1 MKTVYRRLYGVVPVS
16 EYPSDLLQGGESV
29 NVASESV
36 KEQNREEEA
45 ALTVGTKQLKSGES
59 ELFLRAKKCRH
70 QNQWKWME
78 KAQLVSEK

>member
-16 EYPSDLLQGGESV
+16 EYPSDLLQGGECV
-29 NVASESV
+29 NVASENV

-70 QNQWKWME
+70 QNLWKWME
-78 KAQLVSEK
+78 TAQLVSEK